1 MTPLIENV
9 MKHSPFIT
17 IAMLAV
23 VMTACT
29 QDDMHDGTNLIT
41 FEATPPVHRH
51 PTAAVTRRHHSPS
64 MPSKTA
70 HRSSTSTAMW

>member
-9 MKHSPFIT
+9 MKHSLSIT

-41 FEATPPVHRH
+41 L
-51 PTAAVTRRHHSPS
+51 
-64 MPSKTA
+64 
-70 HRSSTSTAMW
+70 

>member
-29 QDDMHDGTNLIT
+29 QDDMHDEIG
-41 FEATPPVHRH
+41 R
-51 PTAAVTRRHHSPS
+51 
-64 MPSKTA
+64 A
-70 HRSSTSTAMW
+70 HV